1 MRISTS
7 MRWLVV
13 VAGAAMLLAVVA
25 ACAGETVEV
34 PGETVVVKEEV
45 IKEVQV
51 PGETVVVEKEVIK
64 EVMVPGETVT
74 KEVVKEVMVPGE
86 TVVVEKEV
94 VKTVEV
100 PGETVVVEKVMVK
113 EVQGKKY
120 VTDPTTGVVTTAP
133 EYGGTLTFAR
143 KQIGEHTDTWFI
155 SGWAAH
161 FISGVLEKPSIGDWG
176 IDRAVHDWK
185 TTYVPPSTL
194 TAALAESWETP
205 DDKTVILNIRQGVK
219 WQDKAPMNGR
229 ELTAKDIEFNFHRV
243 LGLGSG
249 FTEPSPMAGRL
260 EAQGIESV
268 EATDNWTV
276 VFKLKEP
283 AQYALGYILNDHMG
297 FIYPPEVIE
306 EHGDVKDWRNV
317 VGTGPFMLT
326 DYVEG
331 SSITW
336 KKNPNYWGFDPKYP
350 ENRIPYIDEARGL
363 FMDEAV
369 VFIAALRSA
378 KIDFVGVAGDSQL
391 RSIDQVESLKKTNP
405 ELVIL
410 PTWYRSD
417 NSFMFSVEKKPFD
430 DIRVR
435 RAMQMGLD
443 LETINSTYFKGYA
456 NTTPT
461 GRLAADLKGWS
472 TPFEEWPE
480 EVKKY
485 YTYDPEGAKQLLA
498 EAGFPDGFKTILNF
512 TARRDPNWMELT
524 AVYWREIGIQI
535 EIRRV
540 DAAQAGAMKNEGTFE
555 GFWAWNAG
563 NRAYPPPPIMK
574 GYLGGSPGNWM
585 GTSEPEYDAMY
596 NALVAT
602 TDLEEQKRLVREM
615 GMYAI
620 EKHWQIWG
628 PESPQ
633 FNVHQPWIKGYNGE
647 ITLGAGWYNPM
658 MPYVWIDSEM
668 KKEMGH

>member
-1 MRISTS
+1 MLTSISL
-7 MRWLVV
+7 RWLVV

-34 PGETVVVKEEV
+34 PGETVVVEKEV
-45 IKEVQV
+45 IKEVEV
-51 PGETVVVEKEVIK
+51 PGETVVVEKEVPVEVVK
-64 EVMVPGETVT
+64 EVVVT
-74 KEVVKEVMVPGE
+74 KEVVKEVRAG
-86 TVVVEKEV
+86 
-94 VKTVEV
+94 
-100 PGETVVVEKVMVK
+100 
-113 EVQGKKY
+113 Y
-120 VTDPTTGVVTTAP
+120 VTDPTTGGVTTAP

-194 TAALAESWETP
+194 TGALAESWETP
-205 DDKTVILNIRQGVK
+205 DDKTVILNIRQGVH
-219 WQDKAPMNGR
+219 WHNKAPMNGR

-249 FTEPSPMAGRL
+249 FTEPSAMAGRL
-260 EAQGIESV
+260 ISQGIESV
-268 EATDNWTV
+268 EATDDWTV

-283 AQYALGYILNDHMG
+283 AQYALSYILNDHMG

-306 EHGDVKDWRNV
+306 EQGDVKDWRNV

-331 SSITW
+331 SAITW
-336 KKNPNYWGFDPKYP
+336 KKNPDYWGFDPKYP

-363 FMDEAV
+363 FMDEAA

-443 LETINSTYFKGYA
+443 LETINFTYFKGYA

-498 EAGFPDGFKTILNF
+498 EAGFPDGFKAILNF

-524 AVYWREIGIQI
+524 AEYWREIGIQI

-563 NRAYPPPPIMK
+563 NRSFPPAPIMQ
-574 GYLGGSPGNWM
+574 GYLGDIRVTGW
-585 GTSEPEYDAMY
+585 
-596 NALVAT
+596 
-602 TDLEEQKRLVREM
+602 
-615 GMYAI
+615 
-620 EKHWQIWG
+620 
-628 PESPQ
+628 ESLSRNMTPC
-633 FNVHQPWIKGYNGE
+633 
-647 ITLGAGWYNPM
+647 M
-658 MPYVWIDSEM
+658 MPL
-668 KKEMGH
+668 